1 MDDRI
6 KALLLLNAVFAPSRV
21 WDLLRERGL
30 PPEALWKRGCD
41 TLHRELGLSEKT
53 SEELGKL
60 LRRGWVEKEK
70 ARCDDEG
77 LRLVLCDDP
86 DYPKGLED
94 LEERPLLL
102 YVRGR
107 FPRSGPF
114 VAVVGTRRCT
124 SYGRAVASALANE
137 LARRGCVVVSGGA
150 LGIDGAAHGGALEGG
165 GSTVAVLGTGVDRI
179 FPSEHED
186 LFRNVVAKGGAL
198 VSEYPLGTPGRAWL
212 FPRRNRII
220 AALSSHLVV
229 VEAPERSGA
238 IITARLAGEM
248 GRELWVVPGR
258 IDEKVCRGSNAL
270 LADGAFPL
278 IQVEQ
283 FVELLCPRPPSSS
296 ASDEGQ
302 LSLFGSAPERPGE
315 EDEPFSVLSTDEIR
329 LLRLLRERGDRTID
343 NMAAEGTMSP
353 ARISA
358 ALAVLCARG
367 LVYESGP
374 GRWRAGPR

>member
-30 PPEALWKRGCD
+30 PPEALWERGCD
-41 TLHRELGLSEKT
+41 TLHREVGLSENA
-53 SEELGKL
+53 SEGLEKL

-70 ARCDDEG
+70 FRCDDEG

-107 FPRSGPF
+107 FPLSEPF

-124 SYGRAVASALANE
+124 SYGRAVASALGSE

-150 LGIDGAAHGGALEGG
+150 LGIDGAAHGGTLEGG
-165 GSTVAVLGTGVDRI
+165 GSTVAVFGTGVDRI

-186 LFRNVVAKGGAL
+186 LFRNIVATGGAL
-198 VSEYPLGTPGRAWL
+198 MSEYPLGTPGRGWL

-248 GRELWVVPGR
+248 GRELWAVPGR

-278 IQVEQ
+278 VQVAQ
-283 FVELLCPRPPSSS
+283 FVDLLRPRLSSS
-296 ASDEGQ
+296 EEGQ
-302 LSLFGSAPERPGE
+302 LSLFGAEDGMPEE
-315 EDEPFSVLSTDEIR
+315 EDGVFSTLSADETR

>member
-1 MDDRI
+1 
-6 KALLLLNAVFAPSRV
+6 
-21 WDLLRERGL
+21 
-30 PPEALWKRGCD
+30 
-41 TLHRELGLSEKT
+41 
-53 SEELGKL
+53 
-60 LRRGWVEKEK
+60 
-70 ARCDDEG
+70 
-77 LRLVLCDDP
+77 
-86 DYPKGLED
+86 
-94 LEERPLLL
+94 
-102 YVRGR
+102 
-107 FPRSGPF
+107 
-114 VAVVGTRRCT
+114 
-124 SYGRAVASALANE
+124 
-137 LARRGCVVVSGGA
+137 
-150 LGIDGAAHGGALEGG
+150 
-165 GSTVAVLGTGVDRI
+165 
-179 FPSEHED
+179 
-186 LFRNVVAKGGAL
+186 
-198 VSEYPLGTPGRAWL
+198 VSEYPLGTPGRGWL

-248 GRELWVVPGR
+248 GRELWAVPGR

-278 IQVEQ
+278 VQVEQ
-283 FVELLCPRPPSSS
+283 FVDLLRPRSSS
-296 ASDEGQ
+296 SEEGQ
-302 LSLFGSAPERPGE
+302 LSFFGAEDGMPEE
-315 EDEPFSVLSTDEIR
+315 EDGVFSTLSADETR